1 MSWTSW
7 LERSALG
14 TLLRENIWL
23 YPGIEIVHILSFA
36 VLIGAATFFDLR
48 LIGLS
53 RGISVQ
59 ALAGHL
65 LPWARLGLAVAAPT
79 GVLLF
84 IADAS
89 ALAGNPAFRIKL
101 ALIAL
106 AILNTVIFHRWTARS
121 MRDWDVGQSTP
132 LRAKLTGIVSLALWA
147 SVVAGGRLIAYV

>member
-1 MSWTSW
+1 MPWTSW
-7 LERSALG
+7 LERSAFG
-14 TLLRENIWL
+14 TLIRDSVWL

-36 VLIGAATFFDLR
+36 VLIGAAVLFDLR

-53 RGISVQ
+53 PGISVQ

-84 IADAS
+84 IADAT
-89 ALAGNPAFRIKL
+89 ALAGNPALRIKL
-101 ALIAL
+101 LLIVL
-106 AILNTVIFHRWTARS
+106 AILNSVIFHRWTARS
-121 MRDWDVGQSTP
+121 MSNWDVGRPTP
-132 LRAKLTGIVSLALWA
+132 FRAKLAGIVSLVLWA